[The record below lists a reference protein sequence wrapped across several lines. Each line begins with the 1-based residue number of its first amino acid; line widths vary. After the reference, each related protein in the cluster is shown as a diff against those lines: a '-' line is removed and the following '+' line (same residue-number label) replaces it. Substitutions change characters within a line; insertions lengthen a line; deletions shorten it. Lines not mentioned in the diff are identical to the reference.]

1 MKLVI
6 SSVNTGKEIDNVL
19 YVDFPSNN
27 GRLHILKNHDN
38 LITLLGKG
46 KFEYSLE
53 NNDIHNFN
61 VEEGLVTISNNT
73 INVIL
78 TKYIGDIA

>member
-1 MKLVI
+1 MRLVI

-61 VEEGLVTISNNT
+61 VEEGLVTVSNNT
-73 INVIL
+73 ITAFDCL
-78 TKYIGDIA
+78 R

>member
-61 VEEGLVTISNNT
+61 VEEGLVTVSNNT

-78 TKYIGDIA
+78 TKYIGDLA

>member
-61 VEEGLVTISNNT
+61 VEEGLVTVSNNT

>member
-61 VEEGLVTISNNT
+61 VEEGLVTVSNNT

-78 TKYIGDIA
+78 TKYIGAIA

>member
-1 MKLVI
+1 MKLII

-61 VEEGLVTISNNT
+61 VEEGLVTVSNNT